1 MLCPS
6 VLVVLHTYI
15 QIHTVFGWVERLSLF
30 FYFFNLRNRP
40 IPYIVVSENLRI
52 HEWRCNMMTSFFF
65 LTTSFIADHESNYR
79 MAEPSCFV
87 FIMDQNNFES
97 QCEVSIESYFLQSAT
112 VSHIF
117 GWVRSLLC
125 GVGLFHLLIMA
136 VKCESAKLDLFQNNW
151 LWLNS
156 CCLSVEGNCGHY
168 TLWCCFCLV
177 MRARSPSPP

>member
-1 MLCPS
+1 MNEDATCWL
-6 VLVVLHTYI
+6 
-15 QIHTVFGWVERLSLF
+15 
-30 FYFFNLRNRP
+30 
-40 IPYIVVSENLRI
+40 
-52 HEWRCNMMTSFFF
+52 FFF
-65 LTTSFIADHESNYR
+65 LTASFIVDHESNYR

-112 VSHIF
+112 VSYIF

-125 GVGLFHLLIMA
+125 GVGLSHLLIMA

-168 TLWCCFCLV
+168 TLVLLLPCDEGQVPIPSLESIKL
-177 MRARSPSPP
+177 RAFGFYISPHTGIWSIPRRWELQE